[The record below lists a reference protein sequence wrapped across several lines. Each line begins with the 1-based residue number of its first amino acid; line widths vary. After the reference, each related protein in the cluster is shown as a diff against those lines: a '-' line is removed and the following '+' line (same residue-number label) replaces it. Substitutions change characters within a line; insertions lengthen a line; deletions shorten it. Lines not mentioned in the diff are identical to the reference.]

1 MEPKEEKPLLDNND
15 LSVVWENRELDLEAI
30 EADSERD
37 VKPDLEELN
46 KLLQPNL
53 KPIDLES
60 RVETRMQ
67 SLRSAISSAANN
79 HAQMEENLNALKEQ
93 HECMYDEYQSLQ
105 RQVEE
110 SLLTKKVH
118 VQKMNNR
125 ILSLRLESDEKLT
138 DVYFQKERY
147 SCDLLIQQRQCDL
160 SVEHK
165 RKQSMKISNMK
176 KDVNN
181 IEKDIQKEAGLLGEF
196 DANCETLEKDVNML
210 ENMNTN
216 LHNSLIELENSVD
229 MVVRLSLEFKENL
242 ARKVNCVEHLKK
254 ENKRLLE
261 KNQNLVMEIK
271 PCLIVEKENSIA
283 GEEISN
289 ILSDT
294 LSYENGFA
302 KLDEKIEKTRS
313 ELTIQDNKLKAAE
326 LKIRDYNLQATKWA
340 QNKAELCKIK
350 QLLEVKAEPIQNTT
364 IEKRN
369 SDCIESFIENP

>member
-1 MEPKEEKPLLDNND
+1 
-15 LSVVWENRELDLEAI
+15 
-30 EADSERD
+30 
-37 VKPDLEELN
+37 
-46 KLLQPNL
+46 
-53 KPIDLES
+53 
-60 RVETRMQ
+60 
-67 SLRSAISSAANN
+67 
-79 HAQMEENLNALKEQ
+79 
-93 HECMYDEYQSLQ
+93 
-105 RQVEE
+105 
-110 SLLTKKVH
+110 
-118 VQKMNNR
+118 
-125 ILSLRLESDEKLT
+125 
-138 DVYFQKERY
+138 
-147 SCDLLIQQRQCDL
+147 
-160 SVEHK
+160 
-165 RKQSMKISNMK
+165 
-176 KDVNN
+176 
-181 IEKDIQKEAGLLGEF
+181 
-196 DANCETLEKDVNML
+196 ML

-229 MVVRLSLEFKENL
+229 MVVRLSLDFKANL

-302 KLDEKIEKTRS
+302 KLDEEIEKTRS

-350 QLLEVKAEPIQNTT
+350 QLLEVKDEPIENTT
-364 IEKRN
+364 IEKQN
-369 SDCIESFIENP
+369 SDCI